1 MPRKT
6 KGLARPRHFGR
17 RNFAVLV
24 DRIQCFDSLK
34 LLYFLDLI
42 AFSAEL
48 ILTLTVLLGYFDA
61 TFLKHT
67 TREKTWVDLNH
78 RPRKLEVAILF
89 AKKS

>member
-42 AFSAEL
+42 AFPAEL
-48 ILTLTVLLGYFDA
+48 ILTLIVLLGYFD
-61 TFLKHT
+61 T
-67 TREKTWVDLNH
+67 TYFEAFTTDPKTV
-78 RPRKLEVAILF
+78 
-89 AKKS
+89 KSCDKWLL